1 METQTGKEGVLGL
14 QDLKKYM
21 QKVNHKIST
30 STLKEKFTKYDKN
43 YVNEIGFDD
52 FCSILQEV
60 INMEKDKLQRSYIK
74 LILTSSIYLE
84 LIYYTIFSGSFSSAL
99 V

>member
-60 INMEKDKLQRSYIK
+60 INIEKDKLQ
-74 LILTSSIYLE
+74 
-84 LIYYTIFSGSFSSAL
+84 
-99 V
+99 

>member
-1 METQTGKEGVLGL
+1 MEAQSGKEGVLGL

-21 QKVNHKIST
+21 QKVNHKIPT

-60 INMEKDKLQRSYIK
+60 DKYID
-74 LILTSSIYLE
+74 IASCCFFNI
-84 LIYYTIFSGSFSSAL
+84 

>member
-21 QKVNHKIST
+21 QKVNHKIPT
-30 STLKEKFTKYDKN
+30 ATLKEKFTKYDKN

-60 INMEKDKLQRSYIK
+60 RLNVSRYFQLR
-74 LILTSSIYLE
+74 YLNE
-84 LIYYTIFSGSFSSAL
+84 IHG
-99 V
+99 